1 MAAADV
7 LSKKLSRSGVAR
19 SPLPETDLIGET
31 YARGLEDRLRPLVKT
46 MLAAEIAAPRVTR
59 LAEAIRPIA
68 SPALIGLVEI
78 EDADNPA
85 LIAFDNDLSQ
95 HLIDLT
101 LGGDPSSA
109 PASGERS
116 LTAIDMSL
124 GRLYL
129 EAALQAFGAALG
141 STLGAPLTKA
151 LRLRDLRQS
160 VGQLRL
166 GPDYIDVLVFR
177 LTLVMAEAGRR
188 GTADLVL
195 PLSALDVIRASFDA
209 QASAAARD
217 RPNDLWKKLMRRA
230 AATAPVPV
238 DAVLHR
244 QSMSLAALQGL
255 AIGQIIEI
263 PGESAE
269 AIGLAIAQPGGRTAV
284 VATGALGAYRG
295 RKVVKLAA
303 APDARL
309 IGHVRRAL
317 RPAPQPQAEP
327 PAALIE
333 APQASDIAAAAPAPA
348 TPA

>member
-19 SPLPETDLIGET
+19 SPLPDTDLIGET

-59 LAEAIRPIA
+59 LAEAVRPITA
-68 SPALIGLVEI
+68 PALIGLIEI
-78 EDADNPA
+78 EGADNPG
-85 LIAFDNDLSQ
+85 LIAFDNELAQ

-101 LGGDPSSA
+101 LGGDPSNVPDPSD
-109 PASGERS
+109 RS

-129 EAALQAFGAALG
+129 EAALHAFIAALG
-141 STLGAPLTKA
+141 GTFGQKPTKA

-160 VGQLRL
+160 VGQMRL

-209 QASAAARD
+209 QANAAARD
-217 RPNDLWKKLMRRA
+217 RPNDLWKTLMRRA

-244 QSMSLAALQGL
+244 QTMSLAALQAL
-255 AIGQIIEI
+255 AVGQVLEI
-263 PGESAE
+263 PAESPE
-269 AIGLAIAQPGGRTAV
+269 AVGLAIAQPGGRTSV

-295 RKVVKLAA
+295 RKVVRLAA

-317 RPAPQPQAEP
+317 RQAPRPAPEPQAALPDGTQGEP
-327 PAALIE
+327 ETALTP
-333 APQASDIAAAAPAPA
+333 PQA
-348 TPA
+348 

>member
-7 LSKKLSRSGVAR
+7 LSKKLSRSSVAR
-19 SPLPETDLIGET
+19 SPLPETDVIGET

-46 MLAAEIAAPRVTR
+46 MLAAEIEAPRVTR
-59 LAEAIRPIA
+59 LAEATRPIA
-68 SPALIGLVEI
+68 APALVGLVEI

-85 LIAFDNDLSQ
+85 LIAFDNGLAQ

-109 PASGERS
+109 AAPGERS
-116 LTAIDMSL
+116 LTAIDMGL

-129 EAALQAFGAALG
+129 DAALNAFTAALA
-141 STLGAPLTKA
+141 STFGQMPAKA

-209 QASAAARD
+209 QANAAARD

-230 AATAPVPV
+230 AASAPVPV

-244 QSMSLAALQGL
+244 QTMSLAALQTL
-255 AIGQIIEI
+255 AVGQILEI
-263 PGESAE
+263 PVESPE
-269 AIGLAIAQPGGRTAV
+269 AIGLTIAQPGGRSAV
-284 VATGALGAYRG
+284 VAAGALGTYRG
-295 RKVVKLAA
+295 RKVVRLAA

-309 IGHVRRAL
+309 VGHVRRAL
-317 RPAPQPQAEP
+317 RQTPAPAPEEP
-327 PAALIE
+327 PAAL
-333 APQASDIAAAAPAPA
+333 AAPAQRAPETA
-348 TPA
+348 EVPPQV

>member
-19 SPLPETDLIGET
+19 SPLPDTDLIGET

-46 MLAAEIAAPRVTR
+46 MLAAEIAAPRVMR
-59 LAEAIRPIA
+59 LAEAIRPIIA
-68 SPALIGLVEI
+68 PALIGLVEI

-109 PASGERS
+109 PATGDRS
-116 LTAIDMSL
+116 LTAIDLSL

-129 EAALQAFGAALG
+129 DAALQAFGAALG
-141 STLGAPLTKA
+141 TTLGQPMTKA

-160 VGQLRL
+160 IGQLRL

-188 GTADLVL
+188 GAADLVL
-195 PLSALDVIRASFDA
+195 PLSALDVVRASFDA

-217 RPNDLWKKLMRRA
+217 RPNDLWKTLMRRA

-244 QSMSLAALQGL
+244 QIMSLASLQAL
-255 AIGQIIEI
+255 AVGQVIEI

-269 AIGLAIAQPGGRTAV
+269 SIGLAIAQPGRRTAI

-295 RKVVKLAA
+295 RKVIKLAA
-303 APDARL
+303 APDPRL

-317 RPAPQPQAEP
+317 RPAPQP
-327 PAALIE
+327 AAE
-333 APQASDIAAAAPAPA
+333 APVAPPA
-348 TPA
+348 TPQVPDSAKASPAQTTPV